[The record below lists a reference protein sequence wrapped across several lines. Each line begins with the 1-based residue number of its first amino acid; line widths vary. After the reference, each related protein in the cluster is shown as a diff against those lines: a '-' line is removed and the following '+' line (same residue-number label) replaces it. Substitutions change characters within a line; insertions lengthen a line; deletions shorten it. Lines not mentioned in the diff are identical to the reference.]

1 MVLQASVRLDQG
13 APSGGSPEERRA
25 TNLPDPQVEWWIPVT
40 QEDLSGDQWPPRRA
54 TLRRNQARRWAAA
67 ANGNLDHYLTNPEQF
82 GPVEQNLLLS
92 HEQLVSALL
101 TASPPESGDAD
112 LDATAMDA
120 IGVATTSMLRFG
132 GVMLLRTDEG
142 IRAINAM
149 NMWPLDGL
157 DDGWVLVEP
166 FFSVGSQFEGARPDV
181 VSVRIMFDNLVAG
194 TVREWYD
201 SGAGG
206 GRMGDVVDVIP
217 AETVQ
222 FETVWRSPRTH
233 QGQVAAR
240 GWGTSAMPRL
250 LPTVVAIHRRS
261 DSLDYVVSYNE
272 RPIAQFP
279 LSMEPGTIMAA
290 LGDQLKDGARDAE
303 ELRDAAP
310 ALGNQNILLV
320 PPGMDPGVMLERLS
334 DMGATFDNLDRLTQ
348 AWSDTTGFSTT
359 ESADTADVASGVAIA
374 RRNARG
380 TAITK
385 GTLFEPLRHS
395 LAIIAPEMEWEYVD
409 FTGDDSMV
417 EEDPMEAF

>member
-1 MVLQASVRLDQG
+1 M
-13 APSGGSPEERRA
+13 
-25 TNLPDPQVEWWIPVT
+25 
-40 QEDLSGDQWPPRRA
+40 
-54 TLRRNQARRWAAA
+54 
-67 ANGNLDHYLTNPEQF
+67 
-82 GPVEQNLLLS
+82 
-92 HEQLVSALL
+92 
-101 TASPPESGDAD
+101 
-112 LDATAMDA
+112 
-120 IGVATTSMLRFG
+120 
-132 GVMLLRTDEG
+132 
-142 IRAINAM
+142 
-149 NMWPLDGL
+149 
-157 DDGWVLVEP
+157 
-166 FFSVGSQFEGARPDV
+166 
-181 VSVRIMFDNLVAG
+181 
-194 TVREWYD
+194 
-201 SGAGG
+201 
-206 GRMGDVVDVIP
+206 
-217 AETVQ
+217 
-222 FETVWRSPRTH
+222 
-233 QGQVAAR
+233 
-240 GWGTSAMPRL
+240 
-250 LPTVVAIHRRS
+250 VAIHRRS

-348 AWSDTTGFSTT
+348 AWSDATGFSTT

-385 GTLFEPLRHS
+385 GTLFEPLRHA
-395 LAIIAPEMEWEYVD
+395 LGIIAPEMEWEYVD